1 MLYSSFYFIA
11 IVIRF
16 TIVVIYYLHQQMRR
30 ELSEIYRNTLL
41 EPRGENVEK
50 MIKLRQSVF
59 EDSRYLLY
67 PTNEVLIFKLGGTM
81 HTQNLLS
88 IILFWNNDQ
97 LLF

>member
-16 TIVVIYYLHQQMRR
+16 TIVVIYYLHQQMR
-30 ELSEIYRNTLL
+30 ELSEIYRTTLI

-59 EDSRYLLY
+59 EGSRYL
-67 PTNEVLIFKLGGTM
+67 PTTLQMKYKYLN
-81 HTQNLLS
+81 
-88 IILFWNNDQ
+88 
-97 LLF
+97 